1 MMGSEVVNVRKY
13 RLIFLFGF
21 ITLLLIG
28 TLVGR
33 NFYQSKHAL
42 TCSSY
47 TIQTLKLQ
55 NAIRIAHLTDLHNSE
70 FGEKNQ
76 NLIDLVAEQSP
87 DLILITGDL
96 LNSDEPQTDIATDLI
111 KKLSGIASVYISLG
125 NHELEYEENY
135 GTDIVH
141 TYEEAGAMVMDR
153 QYEDITVKGQ
163 QIRLGGIY
171 GYCLPEKYLGS
182 GEADEE
188 ECAFLSDFQ
197 DTDLYTILMC
207 HMPVSWLLSEGL
219 DEWDVDCVF
228 SGHVH
233 GGQVSLPFIGSVYG
247 PDFGWFPGKLWG
259 VYDSAEGNKKLIL
272 SKGLGNTEWI
282 PRWNNIPEVVVTD
295 ILPQ

>member
-21 ITLLLIG
+21 TTLLLIG

-111 KKLSGIASVYISLG
+111 KKLSGIAPVYISLG

-171 GYCLPEKYLGS
+171 GYCLPEKYLES

-207 HMPVSWLLSEGL
+207 HMPVSWLLSDGL

-233 GGQVSLPFIGSVYG
+233 GGQVILPFIGSVYG